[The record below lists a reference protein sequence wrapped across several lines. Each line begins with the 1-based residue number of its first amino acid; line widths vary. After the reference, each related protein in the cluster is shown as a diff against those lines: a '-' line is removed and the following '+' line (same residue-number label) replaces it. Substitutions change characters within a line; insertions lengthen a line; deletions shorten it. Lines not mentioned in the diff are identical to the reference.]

1 MATTTTLIVLAIFST
16 ASFASVI
23 EPKIDPALNWRIVG
37 GSDATPGQFPWQV
50 SIRRASTD
58 GHNCG
63 AAHCNSKWILT
74 AAHCVV
80 NTSPSTWYIVAGTLT
95 LSSGGNQHQIARII
109 SHADYN
115 SAQIK
120 NDVAVLELEEELEFS
135 ATVQP
140 IELESEVVGE
150 VDCLVSGWG
159 RLEAWGALP
168 DNLQFIPLKT
178 ISLEACQSSWSS
190 LVQAD
195 EICTLTQQ
203 GEGVCNGDSGSPLIA
218 GGKQIGIVSWGNPC
232 ANGRPDVF
240 TRVSSFLDWIEAAIS
255 SSNGRPD
262 VFTRVSSFLDWIEAA
277 ISS

>member
-1 MATTTTLIVLAIFST
+1 MATTTLVILAILST
-16 ASFASVI
+16 SFASVI
-23 EPKIDPALNWRIVG
+23 EPKIDPALSWRIVG
-37 GSDATPGQFPWQV
+37 GSDAAPEQFPWQV
-50 SIRRASTD
+50 SIRSSSTG

-63 AAHCNSKWILT
+63 GSILNSKWILT

-80 NTSPSTWYIVAGTLT
+80 NTSPSTWYIVVGSLT
-95 LSSGGNQHQIARII
+95 LSSGGNPYQISRII

-115 SAQIK
+115 AAQIK
-120 NDVAVLELEEELEFS
+120 NDVAVVELEQELEFS
-135 ATVQP
+135 TTVQP
-140 IELESEVVGE
+140 IELESEVIGE
-150 VDCLVSGWG
+150 IDCLVSGWG

-178 ISLEACQSSWSS
+178 IGLEACQASWSS

-218 GGKQIGIVSWGNPC
+218 DGKQIGIVSWGNPC

-240 TRVSSFLDWIEAAIS
+240 TRVSSFFDWIQESIS
-255 SSNGRPD
+255 S
-262 VFTRVSSFLDWIEAA
+262 
-277 ISS
+277 

>member
-1 MATTTTLIVLAIFST
+1 MATTTFLVLAILLT

-37 GSDATPGQFPWQV
+37 GSDAAPGQFPWQV

-63 AAHCNSKWILT
+63 GSILNSKWILT

-120 NDVAVLELEEELEFS
+120 NDVAVLELEEKLEFS

-140 IELESEVVGE
+140 IELESEMVGE
-150 VDCLVSGWG
+150 LGSVSILLV
-159 RLEAWGALP
+159 LIP

-203 GEGVCNGDSGSPLIA
+203 GEGVCNGDSGSPLVS

-240 TRVSSFLDWIEAAIS
+240 TRVSLEYHRF
-255 SSNGRPD
+255 
-262 VFTRVSSFLDWIEAA
+262 
-277 ISS
+277 